1 MSSRSNFTELE
12 NPCTRWFQ
20 WSGSEGTLSYYDK
33 EKKENIPV
41 TLPFRFMWLTSLH
54 TVKGYAKGK
63 GGVYSNEIV
72 DLDNH
77 HLNVRIN
84 KESIAL
90 GLWKNVKDIVTSS
103 ANGGKY
109 AQSTYIAYKDESGE
123 LKIGNIMFMGSS
135 FAGGTHVIDKKSKN
149 EIELEGWMMF
159 LKKNR
164 LAISKGAVEIS
175 LEERECTNGATK
187 YRIPKFKIIALDP
200 KTNESAMTL
209 DRQLQE
215 YLTAYLS
222 KTQSEIPQH
231 TEVSKEEQT
240 HNDTIARNRAAV
252 DAMAPLDNGEDF
264 GPFGKEEE
272 TGAVDNNVDNL
283 PF

>member
-12 NPCTRWFQ
+12 NPCTKWFQ

-41 TLPFRFMWLTSLH
+41 TLPFKYMWLTSLH
-54 TVKGYAKGK
+54 TVKGFVEGK
-63 GGVYSNEIV
+63 GGVYANEVV
-72 DLDNH
+72 DLSKQS
-77 HLNVRIN
+77 LNVRIN

-90 GLWKNVKDIVTSS
+90 GLWKDIKDTVTSS

-135 FAGGTHVIDKKSKN
+135 FAGGTHIIDKKTK
-149 EIELEGWMMF
+149 IELEAWMMF

-175 LEERECTNGATK
+175 LEERECTKGATK

-215 YLTAYLS
+215 YITAYLS

-264 GPFGKEEE
+264 GPFDKKEEE
-272 TGAVDNNVDNL
+272 VDDL

>member
-54 TVKGYAKGK
+54 TVKGYVEGK
-63 GGVYSNEIV
+63 GGVYANEVV
-72 DLDNH
+72 DLSKQS
-77 HLNVRIN
+77 LNVRIN

-90 GLWKNVKDIVTSS
+90 GLWKDIKDTTK

-123 LKIGNIMFMGSS
+123 LKIGNIMFVGSS
-135 FAGGTHVIDKKSKN
+135 LAGGKHLIDKKTKA
-149 EIELEGWMMF
+149 EIELDGWMTF
-159 LKKNR
+159 FSSRKSE
-164 LAISKGAVEIS
+164 ISKGAVEIS
-175 LEERECTNGATK
+175 LEERECTKGATK

-222 KTQSEIPQH
+222 KTQSEIPQIR
-231 TEVSKEEQT
+231 EVSKEEQS
-240 HNDTIARNRAAV
+240 HNDTVARNRAAV
-252 DAMAPLDNGEDF
+252 DAMAPLDNGGDF
-264 GPFGKEEE
+264 EPFGNPEIND
-272 TGAVDNNVDNL
+272 GVDQL